1 MNVFNFCSTSP
12 TRGRLDEDITQDVER
27 DAPDLINRLAISP
40 HCFLI
45 RLPPRGSHNM
55 AHHPIS
61 HHRLLL
67 LLLLLHQLPSP
78 RASLAPDP
86 YADIESSPA
95 TSSSSSSP
103 TSSAAASAWSSFRPF
118 KTDSLSSLSL
128 DDIDAGRV
136 GARSRAGQPKQVS
149 VAVDMDDQSAAK
161 IIADAEAKARN
172 QAGLR
177 SGDMDF
183 ADGQPS
189 TPSSETKT
197 KSKSKSESESR
208 SQRTSTSDTG
218 GASGDAHASAHARA
232 FLLANEGGDSDHS
245 AAEEHRGLRG
255 RFSGDTANS
264 EVGTRKQRASE
275 QGGHADASEK
285 AAFLAANK
293 DADVGA
299 AAASA
304 LPSFHTVENNEGIS
318 ALGAQGGGG
327 DDASDTSADSIVEA
341 ARARAMKKNGL
352 SSGRIDW
359 DM

>member
-1 MNVFNFCSTSP
+1 MVHHS
-12 TRGRLDEDITQDVER
+12 
-27 DAPDLINRLAISP
+27 ISR
-40 HCFLI
+40 HCLVV
-45 RLPPRGSHNM
+45 
-55 AHHPIS
+55 
-61 HHRLLL
+61 

-78 RASLAPDP
+78 RASLAPNP

-103 TSSAAASAWSSFRPF
+103 ASSAWSTFRPF

-161 IIADAEAKARN
+161 IIADAEAKART

-189 TPSSETKT
+189 TPPGES
-197 KSKSKSESESR
+197 KSKSKSESR
-208 SQRTSTSDTG
+208 SQRTSTSDSG
-218 GASGDAHASAHARA
+218 GASGESAHARA

-245 AAEEHRGLRG
+245 GAEEHRGLRG
-255 RFSGDTANS
+255 RFSGDAANS
-264 EVGTRKQRASE
+264 GVGTRKQRASE
-275 QGGHADASEK
+275 HGGHADASEK
-285 AAFLAANK
+285 AAFLKANT

-299 AAASA
+299 AAAAA
-304 LPSFHTVENNEGIS
+304 LPSFHTAENSEGVS
-318 ALGAQGGGG
+318 ALGALGALGGGG
-327 DDASDTSADSIVEA
+327 DDASGTSADSIVEA

>member
-1 MNVFNFCSTSP
+1 MVHHS
-12 TRGRLDEDITQDVER
+12 
-27 DAPDLINRLAISP
+27 ISR
-40 HCFLI
+40 HCLVV
-45 RLPPRGSHNM
+45 
-55 AHHPIS
+55 
-61 HHRLLL
+61 LLL
-67 LLLLLHQLPSP
+67 LLYQLPSP
-78 RASLAPDP
+78 RASLAPNP

-103 TSSAAASAWSSFRPF
+103 ASSAWSAFRPF

-161 IIADAEAKARN
+161 IIADAEAKART

-189 TPSSETKT
+189 TPPGES
-197 KSKSKSESESR
+197 KSKSKSESR
-208 SQRTSTSDTG
+208 SQRTSTSDSG
-218 GASGDAHASAHARA
+218 GASGDAHVSAHARA
-232 FLLANEGGDSDHS
+232 FLLANGGGDSDHS
-245 AAEEHRGLRG
+245 GAEEHRRLRG
-255 RFSGDTANS
+255 RFSGDAANS
-264 EVGTRKQRASE
+264 EVGTMKQRAIE
-275 QGGHADASEK
+275 HGGHADASEK
-285 AAFLAANK
+285 AAFLKANT

-299 AAASA
+299 AAAAA
-304 LPSFHTVENNEGIS
+304 LPSFHTAENSEGVS
-318 ALGAQGGGG
+318 ALGALGALGGGG
-327 DDASDTSADSIVEA
+327 DDASGTSADSIVEA